1 MPGNWINAKQVDIYM
16 TSRKSN
22 NTQVLSSVK
31 AGISERSGRAIEQG
45 KRQDPR
51 HKVRHWRTRK
61 DPLQEAWQAEL
72 TPMLKQS
79 PSLQAITLLEYLQGQ
94 HPGQYPDKLLR
105 TLQRRVKQWR
115 ALEGSDKDVIF
126 RQTHEPARQGLSD
139 FTLLKGVT
147 ITFVRS
153 IKTRYMRAF

>member
-79 PSLQAITLLEYLQGQ
+79 PSLKDSTLVNTPTNCFE
-94 HPGQYPDKLLR
+94 HF
-105 TLQRRVKQWR
+105 
-115 ALEGSDKDVIF
+115 S
-126 RQTHEPARQGLSD
+126 
-139 FTLLKGVT
+139 GV
-147 ITFVRS
+147 
-153 IKTRYMRAF
+153 